1 MKKTLT
7 LRPAGP
13 ANVAPGANPKRAISA
28 SRLDRIHDVAREQR
42 RFPTEAE
49 QALSAALVEA
59 FPALLFKRKA
69 VAGSVIADFQCRQR
83 PIAIMLGGDPALAER
98 ADRQLAEQKLTVL
111 RFDPEAVLA
120 DVAGVVAQV
129 RAAVTALTRPA
140 RPVRSFGGPARGG
153 PGAGYG
159 QGRPS
164 SGRPAAR
171 PRGPA
176 R

>member
-7 LRPAGP
+7 LRPADP
-13 ANVAPGANPKRAISA
+13 ANAVAAPAKRAISA
-28 SRLDRIHDVAREQR
+28 SRLDRIHDLAREQR
-42 RFPTEAE
+42 RHPTEAE
-49 QALSAALVEA
+49 QALSAALVAA
-59 FPALLFKRKA
+59 FPTLLFKRKA

-111 RFDPEAVLA
+111 RFDPDAVLA
-120 DVAGVVAQV
+120 DVASVVEQV

-140 RPVRSFGGPARGG
+140 RPPRPFNG
-153 PGAGYG
+153 PGRPM
-159 QGRPS
+159 QGRS
-164 SGRPAAR
+164 AHGRPPVR

>member
-7 LRPAGP
+7 LRPADP
-13 ANVAPGANPKRAISA
+13 AKTAAAPAKRAISA

-42 RFPTEAE
+42 RFPTDAE
-49 QALSAALVEA
+49 QVLSAALVEA

-98 ADRQLAEQKLTVL
+98 ADRQLADQKLTVL
-111 RFDPEAVLA
+111 RFEPEAVLA
-120 DVAGVVAQV
+120 DMAGAIEQV

-140 RPVRSFGGPARGG
+140 RSPRPFNGPARDRSG
-153 PGAGYG
+153 
-159 QGRPS
+159 GRPMS
-164 SGRPAAR
+164 DRPAFGRPAPR